1 MTWEMRLISTYFTVC
16 NYSSEL
22 SGHYMRYSNNDTPSF
37 TDEEIMTIYL
47 YCTTDEF
54 KLHTKKQV
62 YDYAK
67 RHLRSWFPQLPNY
80 EAFSGRLN
88 NLNSCFKLLAEKV
101 SPLIYEEKP
110 AFQAKTLELI
120 VDSLPIMLAKNQR
133 AKTAKVATEIAN
145 LGYCATKNMCYHG
158 LKAHA
163 ANLMAADKRLP
174 SLYCCVISRASEHD
188 NTVFKESI
196 APNCPN
202 TKNYADSAYCD
213 KATAPELLSLFNVTV
228 CPIEKRKKGQAEL
241 FYDQKLQNT
250 TISRVRQPIEGYFN
264 WLIEYTDIQNAS
276 KCRSTKGVL
285 THIYGK
291 IAASLVFLL
300 VSNA

>member
-22 SGHYMRYSNNDTPSF
+22 SGHYMRQSNNDSPSF

-47 YCTTDEF
+47 YCTTCEF
-54 KLHTKKQV
+54 KLHEKKQI
-62 YDYAK
+62 YDYAD
-67 RHLRSWFPQLPNY
+67 RHLRLWFPQLPNY
-80 EAFSGRLN
+80 EAFNGRLN
-88 NLNSCFKLLAEKV
+88 NLSSCFQLLAEKV
-101 SPLIYEEKP
+101 SPLIYQEKP
-110 AFQAKTLELI
+110 AFQAEILELI

-133 AKTAKVATEIAN
+133 AKTGKVAQEIAN
-145 LGYCATKNMCYHG
+145 LGYCATKDIWYHG
-158 LKAHA
+158 LKVHA
-163 ANLMAADKRLP
+163 ANLMAAAKKLP
-174 SLYCCVISRASEHD
+174 SMYCYAISSASEHD

-196 APNCPN
+196 APNCLN
-202 TKNYADSAYCD
+202 TKIYADSAYCD
-213 KATAPELLSLFNVTV
+213 KATAPELLALYDVTV
-228 CPIEKRKKGQAEL
+228 CSIEKRKKGQNEL

-250 TISRVRQPIEGYFN
+250 AISRVRQPIEGFFN

-276 KCRSTKGVL
+276 KCRSTKGFL

-300 VSNA
+300 ISNA